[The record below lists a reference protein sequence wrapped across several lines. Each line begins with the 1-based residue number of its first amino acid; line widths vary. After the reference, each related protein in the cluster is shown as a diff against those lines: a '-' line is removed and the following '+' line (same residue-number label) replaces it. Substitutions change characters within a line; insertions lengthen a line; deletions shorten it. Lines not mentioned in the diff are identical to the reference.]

1 MPTNF
6 DFLKPNTQFS
16 SFIETAVQA
25 EIVLHISPALCA
37 TACRTALEFA
47 VKWLYSVDKY
57 LAKPSD
63 TRLAA
68 LISSEYLR
76 DLLPKG
82 LFPKI
87 DYIRKIGNNATHKGN
102 IPLTPSDV
110 KALEHLLWNELGTKE
125 QYDEH
130 CKCMPLGEFVRSVV
144 GLSQHAANEA
154 FSAFLNNAG
163 LDSRQMHFVR
173 HIVSYIVKNG
183 MIKDIA
189 ILRESPFS
197 DLGGIGEVFDD
208 VAVFTRLRTVIE
220 TINANAAA

>member
-1 MPTNF
+1 
-6 DFLKPNTQFS
+6 
-16 SFIETAVQA
+16 V
-25 EIVLHISPALCA
+25 PAI
-37 TACRTALEFA
+37 
-47 VKWLYSVDKY
+47 
-57 LAKPSD
+57 AK
-63 TRLAA
+63 L
-68 LISSEYLR
+68 
-76 DLLPKG
+76 
-82 LFPKI
+82 
-87 DYIRKIGNNATHKGN
+87 KGN

-110 KALEHLLWNELGTKE
+110 KALEHLLWSELGTKE

-130 CKCMPLGEFVRSVV
+130 CKRMPLGEFVRSVV
-144 GLSQHAANEA
+144 GLSQQAANEA

-208 VAVFTRLRTVIE
+208 AAMFTRLRVVIE